1 MRVAHGWPIHVL
13 MVLLA
18 GVTALAGCT
27 PTTRRSAPARW
38 PAGEAP
44 SPPAP
49 PAPKPAITY
58 AAPEAAARMIREAP
72 DLFLLCVDTEE
83 QYADGHIAGSVLIP
97 VMALEISIERNDWF
111 PALNR
116 GRTPRK
122 GQPILV
128 YCSWKS
134 CICPSIP
141 AYSQVAAKTLVRKG
155 FTDVTVLA
163 GGMRDWSK
171 KGLPVEKT
179 PPPKG

>member
-1 MRVAHGWPIHVL
+1 MHVARAWSNRVPA
-13 MVLLA
+13 VLLVWA
-18 GVTALAGCT
+18 AILTGCT
-27 PTTRRSAPARW
+27 EAERRPAPARPSTQVR
-38 PAGEAP
+38 PAP
-44 SPPAP
+44 PPAP
-49 PAPKPAITY
+49 QRTITY
-58 AAPEAAARMIREAP
+58 AAPEVAARMIRETP

-97 VMALEISIERNDWF
+97 VMALDSGIERNDWF

-122 GQPILV
+122 DQPILV
-128 YCSWKS
+128 YCAWKS

-163 GGMRDWSK
+163 GGMRDWMK

-179 PPPKG
+179 PPPQG